1 MWAKARSVFEEHRQ
15 KIMTILFLVII
26 GIWLSEPFHKL
37 LPFEVL
43 MGITTSA
50 ILLFMFIVLDYL
62 IPLAKPEGRVKI
74 YSDEHDVTE
83 RLLHFM
89 REERPRHVKMIEYSS
104 KSVEPLIRQLMNPGG
119 TTQIELLITHPKH
132 ALTKFQSSER
142 VCAQIKTL
150 AHVVARS
157 QQYRQRLKIKCYSQR
172 ASIRG
177 RQFDESLIAVGWYT
191 YDAVKGEEVA
201 IGQEQIWG
209 DRNAIVVVNLQR
221 REERPLAEMFNRV
234 FRSLWDDGTPI
245 IKVCNECTEDCTGRP
260 GDDWL
265 KDVSPDDTR
274 RSGGRESET
283 ST

>member
-1 MWAKARSVFEEHRQ
+1 MWAKARNVFEEHRQ
-15 KIMTILFLVII
+15 KIMTAFFLVIV

-37 LPFEVL
+37 LPFEAL

-62 IPLAKPEGRVKI
+62 ISLAKPEGLVEI
-74 YSDEHDVTE
+74 YSDEHDVTD
-83 RLLHFM
+83 RLLHFI
-89 REERPRHVKMIEYSS
+89 REERARHVKMIEYSS
-104 KSVEPLIRQLMNPGG
+104 KSVEPLIGQFMKPGG
-119 TTQIELLITHPKH
+119 RTQIELLITHPKH
-132 ALTKFQSSER
+132 ALTKFQRSER

-150 AHVVARS
+150 AHVVAS
-157 QQYRQRLKIKCYSQR
+157 SEQERQRLKIKCYTQR

-177 RQFDESLIAVGWYT
+177 RQFDERLIAVGWYT
-191 YDAVKGEEVA
+191 YDVKKGEEVA

-209 DRNAIVVVNLQR
+209 DKNAIVVADLR
-221 REERPLAEMFNRV
+221 RRRERPLAEMFNRV

-245 IKVCNECTEDCTGRP
+245 IKVCNECSEDCTGRP
-260 GDDWL
+260 ADDWL